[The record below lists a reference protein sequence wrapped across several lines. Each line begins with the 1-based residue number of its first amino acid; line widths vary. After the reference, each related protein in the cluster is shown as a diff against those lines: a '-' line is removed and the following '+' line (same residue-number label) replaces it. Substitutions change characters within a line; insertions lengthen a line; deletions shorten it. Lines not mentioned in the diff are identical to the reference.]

1 MGIPIFSLRS
11 PLALP
16 LAIAL
21 AASLPLV
28 TRPAR
33 AQAPDLIV
41 TNARIYTVDQNR
53 PVVDAMA
60 IRDGRI
66 VATGPSRL
74 IGAMKGASTQV
85 IDLEGRTVI
94 PGMIDAHVHLVG
106 LGQGLRTVDLRGSTS
121 YGDVI
126 ARVVERA
133 RSTPPGQWIL
143 GRAWD
148 QNDWADT
155 RFPTHEQLSAAVP
168 NHPVF
173 LTRVDGHAALANAA
187 AMKAAGLTAASKDPF
202 GGQILRDARNAPTGV
217 LIDRAMGLVAGSIP
231 PMSAGEL
238 REAVVAATREMNRW
252 GLTSVHDAGVG
263 RNAIDAFEEVAR
275 AGDFSVRNYVMVAN
289 DDSTIAHYLRR
300 GPQRGLYDG
309 RLWIQAIKISADG
322 ALGSRGAAL
331 LEPYSDDPKTSG
343 LSLIPPGRVKQVSLQ
358 ALEKGFQVNVHAI
371 GDRANRIVLDEFE
384 QALRE
389 RPSAD
394 HRFRVEH
401 AQIIHPDDIPRFA
414 QLGVIPSMQASH
426 QTSDMYWAG
435 NRLGQQ
441 RLLGAYAWRSLLNSG
456 VIIPN
461 GSDLPVEKT
470 NPLIS
475 FHASIAR
482 QDENNWPAGGWFP
495 EQRMT
500 REEALKSMTIWA
512 AWSAFMEQEVGSL
525 EPGKYAD
532 FVVLDQDIMQVPAE
546 LVLRTNVL
554 STWLGGKAVYRR
566 GDGAA
571 QDR

>member
-1 MGIPIFSLRS
+1 MKRSLL
-11 PLALP
+11 LATSLCL
-16 LAIAL
+16 LAPHAG
-21 AASLPLV
+21 
-28 TRPAR
+28 
-33 AQAPDLIV
+33 AQPPDLIV

-66 VATGPSRL
+66 VATGPALL
-74 IGAMKGASTQV
+74 ITAMKGANTQV
-85 IDLEGRTVI
+85 LDLEGKTVI
-94 PGMIDAHVHLVG
+94 PGMIDAHVHLMG
-106 LGQGLRTVDLRGSTS
+106 LGEGLRTVDLRGSTS
-121 YGDVI
+121 YDEVI

-133 RSTPPGQWIL
+133 KTTPPGQWIL

-155 RFPTHEQLSAAVP
+155 RFPTHEKLSAAVP

-173 LTRVDGHAALANAA
+173 LVRVDGHAALANAA
-187 AMKAAGLTAASKDPF
+187 AMKAAGLTAAAKDPF
-202 GGQILRDARNAPTGV
+202 GGQIVRDARNSPTGV
-217 LIDRAMGLVAGSIP
+217 LVDRAQGLVARAIP
-231 PMSAGEL
+231 DASRDEL
-238 REAVVAATREMNRW
+238 RAAVIAATQEMNRW

-263 RNAIDAFEEVAR
+263 REAIDVYEEVAR
-275 AGDFSVRNYVMVAN
+275 EGKFSVRDYVMIAN

-300 GPQRGLYDG
+300 GPQANLYEG
-309 RLWIQAIKISADG
+309 RLWIKAIKISADG

-331 LEPYSDDPKTSG
+331 LEPYSDDPRNSG
-343 LSLIPPGRVKQVSLQ
+343 LALVPPGRVKQVSTL
-358 ALEKGFQVNVHAI
+358 ALRNGFQVNVHAI
-371 GDRANRIVLDEFE
+371 GDRANRTVLDEFE
-384 QALRE
+384 AALKE
-389 RPSAD
+389 VPTPD

-414 QLGVIPSMQASH
+414 LLGVIPSMQASH

-456 VIIPN
+456 VVIPN

-475 FHASIAR
+475 FHAAISR
-482 QDENNWPAGGWFP
+482 QDDNNWPAGGWFP

-512 AWSAFMEQEVGSL
+512 AWSAFMEKEVGSL
-525 EPGKYAD
+525 EAGKYAD
-532 FVVLDQDIMQVPAE
+532 FVVLDQDIMRVPPE
-546 LVLRTNVL
+546 LVLQTRVL
-554 STWLGGKAVYRR
+554 STWLGGKPVYRH
-566 GDGAA
+566 DTAVA
-571 QDR
+571 HD